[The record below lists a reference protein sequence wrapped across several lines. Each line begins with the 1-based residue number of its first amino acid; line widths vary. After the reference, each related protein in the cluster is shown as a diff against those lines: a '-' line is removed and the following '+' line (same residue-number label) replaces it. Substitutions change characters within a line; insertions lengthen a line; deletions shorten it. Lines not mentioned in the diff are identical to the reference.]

1 MAQNVV
7 TIVAGAYTEAANA
20 AWFSGTALSA
30 TTGTFSGILSGSET
44 RLSGLSYTRTAVPD
58 GSGGWCGGYNLTY
71 SGGIKNDSTGALAG
85 FHCSTTGFKIYTNA
99 SAAAGTAA
107 VLQLTVGLT
116 GAATFAGALTSAS
129 TKVVPVA
136 FASLP
141 TGAAGMRAFV
151 NNALAPVF
159 GAAVAG
165 GGAVT
170 VPVYYDGAAWNVG

>member
-1 MAQNVV
+1 M
-7 TIVAGAYTEAANA
+7 
-20 AWFSGTALSA
+20 
-30 TTGTFSGILSGSET
+30 
-44 RLSGLSYTRTAVPD
+44 
-58 GSGGWCGGYNLTY
+58 
-71 SGGIKNDSTGALAG
+71 
-85 FHCSTTGFKIYTNA
+85 
-99 SAAAGTAA
+99 
-107 VLQLTVGLT
+107 LQLTVGLT